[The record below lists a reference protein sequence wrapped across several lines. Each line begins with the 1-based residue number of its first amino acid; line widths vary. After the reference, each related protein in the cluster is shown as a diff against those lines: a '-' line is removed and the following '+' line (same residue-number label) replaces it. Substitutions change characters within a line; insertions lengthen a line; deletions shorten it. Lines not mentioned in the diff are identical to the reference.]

1 MGVNGRCILMKIRL
15 TVGFIIFGLVA
26 MHARAAPVPCRFG
39 GFDAGSS
46 FEDIGAAYKAA
57 DLVVIGTVTGKTG
70 LHNNLIFHPQK
81 VIKGDAGTQITLHA
95 HRVQNTEINGFL
107 LPENEQFLLFLVHG
121 TLGVFDSVE
130 NYNSGCATSFSI
142 RDSDVVLVE
151 SDEYNRG
158 TRVPVNEIKRFLISN
173 PAKLTHKIR

>member
-1 MGVNGRCILMKIRL
+1 MGINGRFVVMKIRM
-15 TVGFIIFGLVA
+15 TTIGLVLGLIA
-26 MHARAAPVPCRFG
+26 VSARAAPVPCRFG
-39 GFDAGSS
+39 GFDVDSS

-70 LHNNLIFHPQK
+70 LDNNLIFHTQN

-107 LPENEQFLLFLVHG
+107 LPENEKVLLFLVRG
-121 TLGVFDSVE
+121 PLGVFDSVE

-142 RDSDVVLVE
+142 RDSMVVLVE
-151 SDEYNRG
+151 SDEHNRG
-158 TRVPVNEIKRFLISN
+158 TKVPVNEIGRFLISN
-173 PAKLTHKIR
+173 PAKLIHKDR